1 MTIENESKKSSD
13 FFTAETDCGLI
24 HLSSNQESAITEDE
38 ELKQTKRQS
47 EKCYCQR
54 KCFKSLTGECASM

>member
-1 MTIENESKKSSD
+1 MTIKNKSKESPD
-13 FFTAETDCGLI
+13 FFTTETDCGLT
-24 HLSSNQESAITEDE
+24 HLSSSQESAITDDE

-54 KCFKSLTGECASM
+54 KCFKSLTGEYASM